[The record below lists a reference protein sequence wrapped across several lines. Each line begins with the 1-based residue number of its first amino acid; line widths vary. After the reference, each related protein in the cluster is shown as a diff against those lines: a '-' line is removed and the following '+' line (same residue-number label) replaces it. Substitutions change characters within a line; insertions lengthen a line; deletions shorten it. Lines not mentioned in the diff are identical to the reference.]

1 MSLSSEC
8 EVRMKKIYVCSPL
21 SGNDESNIENAK
33 LYCEYVVKECG
44 AIPIAPHIYFTQFLN
59 DNLPDERTFG
69 IMAGLQLLLDCDE
82 LWYFGDYVSKGM
94 VTEIIAAKEHNIPVR
109 HVPNEEIR
117 NSNYETK
124 EGIEYVQE

>member
-1 MSLSSEC
+1 MSQSSEC

-21 SGNDESNIENAK
+21 SGDIERNIENAK
-33 LYCEYVVKECG
+33 SYCEYVVKECG

-59 DNLPDERTFG
+59 DNRPEERTFG
-69 IMAGLQLLLDCDE
+69 IMAGLQLLSDCDE

-94 VTEIIAAKEHNIPVR
+94 VTEIIAAKEQKIPVR
-109 HVPNEEIR
+109 HVPDEEIR
-117 NSNYETK
+117 NSNYEK